1 MALPFRIFYK
11 WYYEETHIFQK
22 GDVVMFG
29 KIASAIVA
37 VELVAMA
44 VIGGLTYSEYRYHKG
59 REDMAK
65 EIAVEAKFR
74 ELTKDT
80 LENNESQR
88 EEA

>member
-1 MALPFRIFYK
+1 
-11 WYYEETHIFQK
+11 
-22 GDVVMFG
+22 MFG

-37 VELVAMA
+37 AELVAIA
-44 VIGGLTYSEYRYHKG
+44 VIGGLTYSEYRYQKG

-74 ELTKDT
+74 ELTEVT
-80 LENNESQR
+80 SEGNESTI

>member
-1 MALPFRIFYK
+1 
-11 WYYEETHIFQK
+11 
-22 GDVVMFG
+22 MFG

-37 VELVAMA
+37 AELVAIA

-74 ELTKDT
+74 ELTEAT
-80 LENNESQR
+80 SEGNESTI